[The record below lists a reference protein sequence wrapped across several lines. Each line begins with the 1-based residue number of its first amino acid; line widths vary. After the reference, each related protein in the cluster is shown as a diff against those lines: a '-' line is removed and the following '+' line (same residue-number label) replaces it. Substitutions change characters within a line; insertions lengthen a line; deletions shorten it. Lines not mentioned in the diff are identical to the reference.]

1 MRQPQLFGK
10 QIQYPVVL
18 TRVFTRQFQVL
29 GRLLQGVQMAFACQP
44 GRFGAGIPARDVQ
57 EFGAQRIQARAA
69 LGGDAQ
75 FAGARHESCG

>member
-1 MRQPQLFGK
+1 M
-10 QIQYPVVL
+10 
-18 TRVFTRQFQVL
+18 FTRQLQML

-44 GRFGAGIPARDVQ
+44 RGFGPGVPAGDVQ
-57 EFGAQRIQARAA
+57 EFGAQRVQARAA